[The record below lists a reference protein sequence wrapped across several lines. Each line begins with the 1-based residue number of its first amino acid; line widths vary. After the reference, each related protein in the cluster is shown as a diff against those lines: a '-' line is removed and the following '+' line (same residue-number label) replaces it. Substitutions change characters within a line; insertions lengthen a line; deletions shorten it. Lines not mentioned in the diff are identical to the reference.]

1 MKRLLLLI
9 TTTLLFANIV
19 KSQCPPNAFAFTST
33 YPQCPGGCGVLLKDW
48 PEGVIVNIYG
58 GSPLSIIASVVIPGT
73 YGGTGL
79 GSAFSCVPCG
89 IPLVF
94 ASAIPGAT
102 NGCVI
107 TILGVVPITISN
119 FSVTNSS
126 AVNKTISWTVANE
139 TAGDYYIVQKSA
151 DGTNFSN
158 LTTIAGGGGL
168 NKNYTYTDA
177 SNIEAVQHYRLKIID
192 KDGAITYSKVVATKA
207 KQNGSFTIAPN
218 PTNGS
223 FKLNIAANLLPAQ
236 VSVFNAQGQ
245 QVLQLNSTSVNTELN
260 NTLAKGIYAVKVTD
274 KNKNTSTQLLVKQ

>member
-1 MKRLLLLI
+1 MKRLLLII
-9 TTTLLFANIV
+9 TISLFFTNIV
-19 KSQCPPNAFAFTST
+19 KSQCPPNAFAFAST
-33 YPQCPGGCGVLLKDW
+33 YPQCAGGCGVLLKDW

-73 YGGTGL
+73 YGGPGV

-107 TILGVVPITISN
+107 TSLGVVPITISN
-119 FSVTNSS
+119 FTVTTTTN
-126 AVNKTISWTVANE
+126 VNKTISWSVANE
-139 TAGDYYIVQKSA
+139 TVGDHYIVQKSA
-151 DGTNFSN
+151 DGTNFNN

-177 SNIEAVQHYRLKIID
+177 SNIEAVQHYRLKIIN
-192 KDGAITYSKVVATKA
+192 KDGAITYSKIVATKA
-207 KQNGSFTIAPN
+207 KQNGGFAISPN

-223 FKLNIAANLLPAQ
+223 FKLNISANLLPVQ

-245 QVLQLNSTSVNTELN
+245 QVLLVNSSSANTILN